1 VQRSPSLVE
10 LGPLSLV
17 ILAEAAWL
25 SALAALIQALSG
37 RPTVLGIVPFAVF
50 VGAGT
55 LAALLL
61 ARRLGRRW
69 PLVVPAFVAVAVVVG
84 TLSST
89 DARAALGV
97 GLGPVVSAHPAG
109 WLAGV
114 AVLRGVAHA
123 RLPVPEDS
131 IARLLAVGVP
141 GLALI
146 AIAGTAV
153 VPLYRAAFQAE
164 LLAAVLVFVVAATV
178 ALALTRLTDIGHDGG
193 FDWRRNPAWIGLVLV
208 VLAVAITATVAL
220 TTVGAS
226 LIQVLAGVTVGVLVI
241 VALSAG
247 LERGALKLAIGLI
260 VFQLAI
266 YLLVAGLRPGGPVPE
281 LPASESGTGGETD
294 ASRVLTLGVG
304 GVVLLAA
311 VVAIVV
317 LATIWMR
324 RTRTPIEDPVH
335 ESRTIDRGALTDT
348 PAAGRRRN
356 RRRRREPHDASAAYV
371 ALMADLDRHPSVRRA
386 AAETPAEHAS
396 RLRAEERA
404 GLMLDLLAADYA
416 LVRYGGKDLSARE
429 HQRALGRWR
438 SLRRRLTRER
448 T

>member
-1 VQRSPSLVE
+1 MTRATASATSDRPGAGSAVQRSPSLVE
-10 LGPLSLV
+10 LGPLSLA

-55 LAALLL
+55 LAAVLL

-89 DARAALGV
+89 DARAALGA

-153 VPLYRAAFQAE
+153 VPLYWAAFQAD
-164 LLAAVLVFVVAATV
+164 FWP
-178 ALALTRLTDIGHDGG
+178 RSSSSSS
-193 FDWRRNPAWIGLVLV
+193 P
-208 VLAVAITATVAL
+208 
-220 TTVGAS
+220 
-226 LIQVLAGVTVGVLVI
+226 Q
-241 VALSAG
+241 
-247 LERGALKLAIGLI
+247 
-260 VFQLAI
+260 
-266 YLLVAGLRPGGPVPE
+266 
-281 LPASESGTGGETD
+281 
-294 ASRVLTLGVG
+294 
-304 GVVLLAA
+304 
-311 VVAIVV
+311 
-317 LATIWMR
+317 
-324 RTRTPIEDPVH
+324 
-335 ESRTIDRGALTDT
+335 
-348 PAAGRRRN
+348 
-356 RRRRREPHDASAAYV
+356 
-371 ALMADLDRHPSVRRA
+371 
-386 AAETPAEHAS
+386 
-396 RLRAEERA
+396 
-404 GLMLDLLAADYA
+404 
-416 LVRYGGKDLSARE
+416 
-429 HQRALGRWR
+429 RWR
-438 SLRRRLTRER
+438 SH
-448 T
+448 

>member
-1 VQRSPSLVE
+1 M
-10 LGPLSLV
+10 
-17 ILAEAAWL
+17 
-25 SALAALIQALSG
+25 
-37 RPTVLGIVPFAVF
+37 
-50 VGAGT
+50 
-55 LAALLL
+55 
-61 ARRLGRRW
+61 
-69 PLVVPAFVAVAVVVG
+69 
-84 TLSST
+84 
-89 DARAALGV
+89 
-97 GLGPVVSAHPAG
+97 
-109 WLAGV
+109 
-114 AVLRGVAHA
+114 
-123 RLPVPEDS
+123 
-131 IARLLAVGVP
+131 
-141 GLALI
+141 
-146 AIAGTAV
+146 
-153 VPLYRAAFQAE
+153 
-164 LLAAVLVFVVAATV
+164 
-178 ALALTRLTDIGHDGG
+178 
-193 FDWRRNPAWIGLVLV
+193 
-208 VLAVAITATVAL
+208 
-220 TTVGAS
+220 
-226 LIQVLAGVTVGVLVI
+226 I

-386 AAETPAEHAS
+386 AAETPAATADQRPRKPNTHPGFVPKGGPGSCSICSQPITPSSVTAARTCQRVSISGRSAGGGRCGVDS
-396 RLRAEERA
+396 RGSGRDRAA
-404 GLMLDLLAADYA
+404 G
-416 LVRYGGKDLSARE
+416 
-429 HQRALGRWR
+429 
-438 SLRRRLTRER
+438 
-448 T
+448 